1 MKSKEHLPHET
12 YAPVS
17 LERLPSG
24 VPGLDSIIGG
34 GLVRGASYLAMGRP
48 GAGKTTFGNQ
58 LCFTHVRR
66 GERAVYVTLL
76 AESHASMVRNLQT
89 FSFFEPGFLNREL
102 TYVGA
107 YKTLRDD
114 GLQGLLELVR
124 QVIQDEKATLLV
136 LDGIAPARAMAGS
149 DVALREFLIE
159 LQSLGSM
166 TNCTTLLLANLS
178 GDEANGPALTMVDG
192 LFELAFERSQRRT
205 LRTFEVVK
213 FRGSGHLLGRQEL
226 VLNSGGLC
234 VYPRTEELLSSHSHP
249 PEASTRR
256 LSTGITVLDQLLGG
270 GLLNGTASVIL
281 GFTGSGKTTL
291 ALHFL
296 DAGAA
301 NGESSLY
308 FGFYESPQRL
318 LAAADQVGL
327 RLRKYEKTGHFAQI
341 WQGSHEHCLDALAGR
356 LLHAVRTRE
365 VKRLVIDGLDGLRA
379 AALEQDRIM
388 RYLTALTNELRA
400 LDVTTLI
407 TDETTKARGP
417 EIELKVE
424 GTSALAENLI
434 LLEYLTLGT
443 ELRRMLSVVK
453 QRTSAH
459 NTELREFRLTP
470 HGMSIA
476 EDVGG
481 AEEIMSA
488 DGAALEGRRNRRPR
502 SGES

>member
-1 MKSKEHLPHET
+1 
-12 YAPVS
+12 
-17 LERLPSG
+17 RLPSG

-76 AESHASMVRNLQT
+76 AESHASMVRNLRH
-89 FSFFEPGFLNREL
+89 FSFFDPAFLNREL

-107 YKTLRDD
+107 YKTLRDE
-114 GLQGLLELVR
+114 GLQGLLGLVR

-136 LDGIAPARAMAGS
+136 LDGLAPARDMAGS
-149 DVALREFLIE
+149 NVALREFLIE
-159 LQSLGSM
+159 LQSLGLM
-166 TNCTTLLLANLS
+166 TNCTPLLLANMS
-178 GDEANGPALTMVDG
+178 AGEANGPVLTIMDS
-192 LFELAFERSQRRT
+192 LFELAVEQLQGRT

-213 FRGSGHLLGRQEL
+213 FRGSAHLLGRQEL

-234 VYPRTEELLSSHSHP
+234 VYPRTEELLSSQTHP

-256 LSTGITVLDQLLGG
+256 LSTGISTLDELLGG
-270 GLLNGTASVIL
+270 GILNGTTSVIL

-291 ALHFL
+291 AMHFL

-301 NGESSLY
+301 IGESSLY
-308 FGFYESPQRL
+308 FGFYESPPRL

-327 RLRKYEKTGHFAQI
+327 RLRQYEKAGHFAQI
-341 WQGSHEHCLDALAGR
+341 WQGSHEHCLDALAAR
-356 LLHAVRTRE
+356 LLETVRSRR
-365 VKRLVIDGLDGLRA
+365 VKRLVIDGLEGLRA
-379 AALEQDRIM
+379 AAVEPYRMM

-459 NTELREFRLTP
+459 NTQLREFRLTP

-476 EDVGG
+476 EDVDG
-481 AEEIMSA
+481 AEEIMST
-488 DGAALEGRRNRRPR
+488 GGEALEGRRNRKPGLGAR
-502 SGES
+502 